1 MIRYSLCLVF
11 SVLAFFCLAG
21 CSEQEP
27 AVPSAQTTKAP
38 PPPAQTAAP
47 PPETTKAAVPEETFD
62 YLAEGR
68 RDPFVPL
75 SRIRKALPEER
86 TEPQTPLEKY
96 DVGQF
101 RLIGVIVGKGEP
113 KAMVVAPDGKS
124 YILAEGLRIGKNS
137 GVIVKISSEAIVVNE
152 KYYDFSGNV
161 IENVQKIT
169 VPNREG
175 V

>member
-47 PPETTKAAVPEETFD
+47 PPETTKAAEPEETFD

-86 TEPQTPLEKY
+86 T
-96 DVGQF
+96 
-101 RLIGVIVGKGEP
+101 
-113 KAMVVAPDGKS
+113 
-124 YILAEGLRIGKNS
+124 IGKNS